1 MIETSVRARK
11 TDATRARIAEAA
23 LDLFVSQGYGD
34 TTIDQIAESAG
45 VGRRTVFR
53 HFTTKQAMLFDHL
66 AVRRDFAV
74 QQLQERP
81 PFEPA
86 IVSLHAVLREMCV
99 QGYDHKLLEQIRTVL
114 TIDRRLAAEELTLGV
129 RAFEQNLVI
138 SLRHRSGNLHS
149 DLQLQALTE
158 MAERWFLTSIRAYF
172 KHGDRSLVE
181 YFDEVVGMCVRSCAD
196 DLSGALNVHAAIGP
210 YLPS

>member
-1 MIETSVRARK
+1 METSVRARK

-23 LDLFVSQGYGD
+23 LDLFVSQGYGE

-74 QQLQERP
+74 QRLQERP
-81 PFEPA
+81 PFEPPL
-86 IVSLHAVLREMCV
+86 VSLHAVLREMCV
-99 QGYDHKLLEQIRTVL
+99 QGYDHKLLEQIRMVL
-114 TIDRRLAAEELTLGV
+114 TIDRRLATEELTLGL
-129 RAFEQNLVI
+129 RAFEHNLVS
-138 SLRHRSGNLHS
+138 SLRSRPGNRNSELE
-149 DLQLQALTE
+149 LQALTE
-158 MAERWFLTSIRAYF
+158 MSERWFLTAVRAYF

-181 YFDEVVGMCVRSCAD
+181 YFDEVVDACVRSCAAG
-196 DLSGALNVHAAIGP
+196 LTGVLNSAVGVGP